1 MLLNNVI
8 NIDVSMTQHGTI
20 FSGQQCTLELR
31 SFCWDWIFVVELTW
45 FLFQDYPSVSQI
57 SSKIREKSINMI
69 FAVTEDQL
77 SVYEKLSQYIEGSE
91 ATKLA
96 NDSSNIVQV
105 IRNNYKVNIICI
117 RMVHLVP
124 IQC

>member
-1 MLLNNVI
+1 M
-8 NIDVSMTQHGTI
+8 
-20 FSGQQCTLELR
+20 
-31 SFCWDWIFVVELTW
+31 